1 MLLFTGI
8 NYSAWRKCSEETV
21 YGVPSQVNGMSS
33 CLYVI
38 PIVPIKVSGGGKGEK
53 EGREEGKMQ

>member
-1 MLLFTGI
+1 MLLLIGI
-8 NYSAWRKCSEETV
+8 DYSPWRKYSEETV

-38 PIVPIKVSGGGKGEK
+38 PMVPIKVRGGGKGEK
-53 EGREEGKMQ
+53 EWRGEGKMH